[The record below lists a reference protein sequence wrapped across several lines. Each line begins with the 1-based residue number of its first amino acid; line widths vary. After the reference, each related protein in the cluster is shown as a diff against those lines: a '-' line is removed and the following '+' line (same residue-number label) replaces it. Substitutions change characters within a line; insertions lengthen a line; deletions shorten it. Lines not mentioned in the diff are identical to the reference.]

1 MLNRNQTS
9 LNPRI
14 NSWLSPVRDLKSS
27 EFSKFPPNSSRI
39 IQSPSPRAEVLG
51 QVRESIISH
60 IKHQNVCLENKIKM
74 REQLQRSQG
83 LTTRESIQIPSN
95 NMIQIAST
103 KNHMHSNSKSPANNV
118 KSGNFKFDS
127 IGFMEKIMK
136 KETGEKKSEKNL
148 DELQF
153 AMLDEV
159 FLKVR
164 ELFEEFN
171 RKEKAWKWEKSQ
183 MAKKIEFLEQRVKNL
198 ERRPFE

>member
-1 MLNRNQTS
+1 MLNRNQTTIS
-9 LNPRI
+9 PRI
-14 NSWLSPVRDLKSS
+14 NSWLSPVRDLKSPD
-27 EFSKFPPNSSRI
+27 FSKFPTNSSRS
-39 IQSPSPRAEVLG
+39 IQSPSPRAEILG

-74 REQLQRSQG
+74 REQLQKSQG
-83 LTTRESIQIPSN
+83 STTRESIQISTN
-95 NMIQIAST
+95 NTQIAST
-103 KNHMHSNSKSPANNV
+103 KNHIHSNSRSPANT
-118 KSGNFKFDS
+118 KSMNFRFDS

-136 KETGEKKSEKNL
+136 KEPVVEKKQEKSL
-148 DELQF
+148 DEVQF

-159 FLKVR
+159 FFKVR

-183 MAKKIEFLEQRVKNL
+183 MTKKIEFLEQRVKNL

>member
-9 LNPRI
+9 INPRI
-14 NSWLSPVRDLKSS
+14 NSWLSPVRDLKST
-27 EFSKFPPNSSRI
+27 EFSKFPTNSSRS
-39 IQSPSPRAEVLG
+39 IQSPSPRAEILG

-83 LTTRESIQIPSN
+83 FTTRESIQIPSN
-95 NMIQIAST
+95 NIQLAST
-103 KNHMHSNSKSPANNV
+103 KNHMHSNSKSPANTRSV
-118 KSGNFKFDS
+118 NFKFDS

-136 KETGEKKSEKNL
+136 KEEKLDKNL
-148 DELQF
+148 DEVQF

-159 FLKVR
+159 FLKVK

-171 RKEKAWKWEKSQ
+171 RKENAWKWEKSQ

-198 ERRPFE
+198 ERRPYE